1 MRDSRIQTVRR
12 RSEDRVAP
20 WIPLPVSVSVV
31 IPTLN
36 EARNLPLVLPRI
48 PSWVDEVVLVD
59 GGSTDDTVE
68 VARRLRPDVRVIVE
82 ERRGKGIALRC
93 GFAEARGD
101 IIVMLDADGSTDPGE
116 IPFFVGA
123 LLAGAD
129 FVKGSRF
136 MQGGGTDDMEM
147 TRRIGN
153 WGLTRMVR
161 WAFGGSYSDLCY
173 GYNAFWRYVLPLF
186 ETDGDGFEIETL
198 MNIRVLSARLRVVE
212 LPSFESQRVHG
223 DSNLHAVR
231 DGLRILRVIVH
242 ERRFQRRRRNIF
254 APAPPLGLG
263 PVAESGGLGSFAE
276 SAPLALST
284 TSSFVR

>member
-1 MRDSRIQTVRR
+1 MRDLRTPTVRR

-36 EARNLPLVLPRI
+36 EAKNLPLVLPRI

-59 GGSTDDTVE
+59 GGSTDDTVA
-68 VARRLRPDVRVIVE
+68 VAQRLRPDIRIVVE
-82 ERRGKGIALRC
+82 ERRGKGIALRS
-93 GFAEARGD
+93 GFSAAAGD

-136 MQGGGTDDMEM
+136 MQGGGTDDMEV

-161 WAFGGSYSDLCY
+161 CAFGGNYSDLCY

-186 ETDGDGFEIETL
+186 EGDGDGFEIETL

-212 LPSFESQRVHG
+212 LPSFESSRIHG
-223 DSNLHAVR
+223 VSNLHAVR
-231 DGLRILRVIVH
+231 DGWRILRVIVH
-242 ERRFQRRRRNIF
+242 ERRHQRRRRNIF
-254 APAPPLGLG
+254 APAPPMSLG
-263 PVAESGGLGSFAE
+263 PVTD
-276 SAPLALST
+276 SAPLALPTPASLA
-284 TSSFVR
+284 R